1 MLDAQLFQVFL
12 LDQVQLGNAIVEPFL
27 LLLLLV
33 EEFLVALVVLV
44 HLLFVLALFQFQ
56 LFLVQMFQVFDLL
69 LALGFYSG
77 FFTQQD
83 SCLLVGFCL
92 LKFDLNVKFVDLA
105 LALR

>member
-44 HLLFVLALFQFQ
+44 HLLFVLALF
-56 LFLVQMFQVFDLL
+56 
-69 LALGFYSG
+69 
-77 FFTQQD
+77 
-83 SCLLVGFCL
+83 
-92 LKFDLNVKFVDLA
+92 
-105 LALR
+105 

>member
-44 HLLFVLALFQFQ
+44 HLLFVPALFQFQ
-56 LFLVQMFQVFDLL
+56 LFLVQMF
-69 LALGFYSG
+69 
-77 FFTQQD
+77 
-83 SCLLVGFCL
+83 
-92 LKFDLNVKFVDLA
+92 
-105 LALR
+105 